1 VVTIIIREAHEA
13 DAEQLLAHVHR
24 ILHEPVRT
32 SPLAPDEFTLT
43 LEQERQILADYASAA
58 NAVFL
63 VAEVDGML
71 VGELTCK
78 GGTRQALRHAVTLG
92 MSVRQE
98 WRNRGVG
105 RRLLEQA
112 IAWAQQSGIVTR
124 IELYVYAR
132 NQAAIHLYEQFG
144 FEIEGRRRRAIY
156 QDGTY
161 VDDLI
166 MARLL

>member
-1 VVTIIIREAHEA
+1 VTIIIREAQAA
-13 DAEQLLAHVHR
+13 DAEQLLAHVQR
-24 ILHEPVRT
+24 LLHEPVRT
-32 SPLAPDEFTLT
+32 APLAPDEFTLS
-43 LEQERQILADYASAA
+43 LEQERQILADYAKTAIA
-58 NAVFL
+58 IFL

-78 GGTRQALRHAVTLG
+78 GGARQALRHAVSLG

-105 RRLLEQA
+105 SRLLEQA

-132 NQAAIHLYEQFG
+132 NQAAIHLYEKFG

-156 QDGTY
+156 QDGAY

-166 MARLL
+166 MARML

>member
-1 VVTIIIREAHEA
+1 MRDEPAR
-13 DAEQLLAHVHR
+13 DSRLPLAH
-24 ILHEPVRT
+24 
-32 SPLAPDEFTLT
+32 
-43 LEQERQILADYASAA
+43 
-58 NAVFL
+58 
-63 VAEVDGML
+63 
-71 VGELTCK
+71 
-78 GGTRQALRHAVTLG
+78 
-92 MSVRQE
+92 
-98 WRNRGVG
+98 
-105 RRLLEQA
+105 A